1 VVDDDGNDGRGQ
13 AVPRRR
19 PWGTISRA
27 QVVAAALDIVTQQG
41 YESLTIR
48 GLAERL
54 GVAPM
59 SLYRHVR
66 DKEDLLAEVVDE
78 LLGGVWQP
86 AARKADPRAWIA
98 DAADRLR
105 RFLVEQPAALHVYLR
120 RPVTSPAALARM
132 EAMLRVLREI
142 CATDQEAQAA
152 YAALHTYTV
161 GFAALE
167 AARSSG
173 YAAGESAGPTAERL
187 AAFMSPA
194 QFARGLAYLL
204 GGIEQSGA

>member
-1 VVDDDGNDGRGQ
+1 MSPAMMATMAT
-13 AVPRRR
+13 AVRK

-27 QVVAAALDIVTQQG
+27 QVVAAALDVVTQQG
-41 YESLTIR
+41 YESLTIG

-78 LLGGVWQP
+78 LLDGVWQP
-86 AARKADPRAWIA
+86 AARKTDQHRWIA

-105 RFLVEQPAALHVYLR
+105 RFLVEQPAALHAYLR

-132 EAMLRVLREI
+132 DAMLGVLRRI

-167 AARSSG
+167 AARSSDE
-173 YAAGESAGPTAERL
+173 AGGLAGPMAQQL
-187 AAFMSPA
+187 AAYMSPE

-204 GGIEQSGA
+204 GGIEQPGA